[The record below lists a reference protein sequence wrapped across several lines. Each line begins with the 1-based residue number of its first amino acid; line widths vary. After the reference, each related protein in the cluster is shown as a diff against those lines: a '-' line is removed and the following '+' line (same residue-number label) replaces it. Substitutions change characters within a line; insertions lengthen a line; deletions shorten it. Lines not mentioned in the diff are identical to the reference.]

1 MELEKIQSKLQD
13 SPFTKKVIHSKKS
26 TIYELEKCSII
37 YQIGYGIGKHS
48 INTIKITK
56 TNIPHIQFYIQN
68 TKNNKN
74 HNKTCTNT
82 DNLVWFHLN
91 ELTYEN
97 PPIY

>member
-1 MELEKIQSKLQD
+1 MELEKIHSKLQD

-56 TNIPHIQFYIQN
+56 SKHIQFYIQN

-82 DNLVWFHLN
+82 DNLAWFHLN
-91 ELTYEN
+91 ELAYEK